1 MYPWLLHSSPLIIFI
16 LSIRHFI
23 LYLHIGSLTHVC
35 FVDVKFGIF
44 ENYQNFSDVPYTL
57 TCTSHSRGSTVSFHS
72 YCFLSIIEWYVLK
85 NKSISQDLLPL
96 RNRLKWE
103 NTLYLKQCLLGI
115 FYWCAE
121 YSGVL
126 IFCSWM
132 FCSHAIIIYAT
143 ASFFECE
150 LL

>member
-16 LSIRHFI
+16 FNIRHFI

-57 TCTSHSRGSTVSFHS
+57 TWTSHPLGSTVSFHT
-72 YCFLSIIEWYVLK
+72 IEWYVLK

-103 NTLYLKQCLLGI
+103 NTLYLKAVFARNILLMRWI
-115 FYWCAE
+115 FWCF
-121 YSGVL
+121 YILFVNV
-126 IFCSWM
+126 
-132 FCSHAIIIYAT
+132 CSHA
-143 ASFFECE
+143 CR
-150 LL
+150 